1 MKVHKITT
9 KNFLALRDCTIDGLD
24 EHLNFFVGPNGS
36 GKTSL
41 FRALRV
47 LKESFEAAGSG
58 ARKTLDHLYSIHAD
72 PQQIDID
79 VKVSWDTD
87 HEQKAIC
94 AFLIASL
101 SATNTSLNE
110 AIRRVRHLSTYQM
123 TPEMFDRFTDW
134 LREQFTPGRLQFL
147 FTGQLHLTYR
157 AEIGTRLS
165 YTFTCKGEPI
175 TILMAAYPPQDGSF
189 WRGSV
194 PISSTTTWRAGNDV
208 LLAYLLSA
216 KNFPKQ
222 KTKKTRT
229 PKKVKVD
236 DLARDDELDALMF
249 EETGENERVA
259 AAAETYFAY
268 PPRAKPA
275 PLDMEDFL
283 LDFAEKHGYLE
294 VGTVAELQT
303 YQPEYVLLREMSSI
317 NFSQADSARLS
328 CSKFFATLLHNAC
341 VFTKSVFTPFEEPA
355 PFQEK
360 RVFSVSKTLIDEKDI
375 PYWLLGIRDGNVDQK
390 ARYKRIQETFKLLAG
405 EEREFD
411 ISVETS
417 TQFSSDGRREEVSK
431 IDILVTDEM
440 GTISM
445 TSQGSGLWEALVLAV
460 FLDDSKGRVILLD
473 EPAASLHPN
482 MQHRLVEILHSDST
496 PGQVLI
502 VTHSA
507 HLLPTRADR
516 LQHVYRFQKEASGA
530 RVFSGGSFLRTELQ
544 KVENKFA
551 SSINVANLLFTNG
564 VLLVEGATEVGA
576 FPVWIP
582 LLEKRKRQTLADM
595 NIALH
600 NIGGKENFP
609 FYLRLLKEY
618 GVACTAIGDGDALL
632 PCFIDKNG
640 NTQKNTSFSAFWASL
655 QNLCPTITIPQET
668 DPFDIFKR
676 EAARAGFYTYDTP
689 APIAFEG
696 IPEVQAFLQGLPQ
709 LKKKGDTVYEARFL
723 AESMRA
729 VPPLAKMVLKQAIG
743 HLRPLPNR
751 KGTKRK

>member
-9 KNFLALRDCTIDGLD
+9 KNFLALRDCTIEGLD

-47 LKESFEAAGSG
+47 LKEAFEAAGSG
-58 ARKTLDHLYSIHAD
+58 TRKTLNHLYSIHAD

-94 AFLIASL
+94 AFLYASL
-101 SATNTSLNE
+101 STTNTSLNE
-110 AIRRVRHLSTYQM
+110 AIRRVQHLSTYQI

-134 LREQFTPGRLQFL
+134 LREQFTPGRLHFL

-157 AEIGTRLS
+157 EETGTKLS
-165 YTFTCKGEPI
+165 YVFTCKGEPV

-189 WRGSV
+189 WRGSI
-194 PISSTTTWRAGNDV
+194 PISSTTIWRAGNE
-208 LLAYLLSA
+208 LLLEYLFSA
-216 KNFPKQ
+216 KNSLKQ
-222 KTKKTRT
+222 NTKKTKSFR
-229 PKKVKVD
+229 KVELMDEMAVEVPVD
-236 DLARDDELDALMF
+236 AQTLEK
-249 EETGENERVA
+249 ERLE
-259 AAAETYFAY
+259 AEAEKYFVY
-268 PPRAKPA
+268 PRGVKPA

-303 YQPEYVLLREMSSI
+303 YQPEYVLLREMSGI
-317 NFSQADSARLS
+317 NFSQTNSARLS
-328 CSKFFATLLHNAC
+328 CSKFFALLLHNAC

-360 RVFSVSKTLIDEKDI
+360 RVFSSSKVLLDEKDI

-390 ARYKRIQETFKLLAG
+390 ARYKRIQDTFKLLVG

-411 ISVETS
+411 LSVEPS
-417 TQFSSDGRREEVSK
+417 MQFSSDGRQEEISK
-431 IDILVTDEM
+431 IDILVTDAT

-482 MQHRLVEILHSDST
+482 MQHRLVELLQNDNT

-516 LQHVYRFQKEASGA
+516 LQHVYRFQKEAKGT

-544 KVENKFA
+544 RVENKFA

-564 VLLVEGATEVGA
+564 VLLVEGATEAGA

-582 LLEKRKRQTLADM
+582 LLEKGKRQTLADM

-600 NIGGKENFP
+600 DIGGKSNFP
-609 FYLRLLKEY
+609 FYLRLLKEF
-618 GVACTAIGDGDALL
+618 GVLCTAIGDGDALL
-632 PCFIDKNG
+632 PYFLDKHG
-640 NTQKNTSFSAFWASL
+640 EKQKSKCFSALWQIL
-655 QNLCPTITIPQET
+655 QDLCPTITIPQET
-668 DPFDIFKR
+668 DPFEVFKR
-676 EAARAGFYTYDTP
+676 EAARAGFYTYDTSS
-689 APIAFEG
+689 PITFEG
-696 IPEVQAFLQGLPQ
+696 IPEVQAYLQGLAQP
-709 LKKKGDTVYEARFL
+709 KKKVDTVYEARFL
-723 AESMRA
+723 AESIRT
-729 VPPLAKMVLKQAIG
+729 VPPLAKSVLKQAIG
-743 HLRPLPNR
+743 QLRPLPNR